1 MLRKILLLLI
11 AWTLAVSS
19 PALSRADEGG
29 GAAPPEKTPSVSGE
43 TVSHVTSPPVIPP
56 NAEHYLIGP
65 GDVLDISVWKDES
78 LTRSCVVLPDGFITF
93 PLVGSVA
100 AAGRTVEQLKSDL
113 EERLTRYVPQVALSL
128 EVKQINSLIIY
139 VIGRVNTPGRYILNV
154 DIDVLQALATAGG
167 LNPFANR
174 NKIKIFRQ
182 GSEETTMYPFEYDE
196 VVQGKRLEQNI
207 YLRRGDVVVVP

>member
-1 MLRKILLLLI
+1 M
-11 AWTLAVSS
+11 
-19 PALSRADEGG
+19 
-29 GAAPPEKTPSVSGE
+29 
-43 TVSHVTSPPVIPP
+43 
-56 NAEHYLIGP
+56 
-65 GDVLDISVWKDES
+65 
-78 LTRSCVVLPDGFITF
+78 TRSCVVLPDGFITF